1 MGLENRGEG
10 PAAGISQFSLTAEK
24 QYPTL
29 IPQCTIAS
37 GKGQAVSGSRFATDL
52 SVVSG
57 PLSVAC
63 RALVSAGL
71 LTGPLTTDNG
81 QLTPMKILALET
93 SGQAGSVAL
102 MDGDALLAERRL
114 PTDERNAK
122 TLAPAIREILT
133 GAGWTP
139 GEVRLVAVAVGPGS
153 FTGLRVGVTT
163 AKTFAYAVGAEVI
176 GVNTLEVIAAQA
188 PVDVC
193 RLAVV
198 LDAQRQQVFAAEF
211 ARGSAGDFNWARDT
225 AIVDNDEWLAKL
237 DPGVAV
243 SGLALEKLVARL
255 PDNVTVIGA
264 NIGSHGRLSLA
275 SLSGDSI
282 KPAAAMIFGTRAS
295 ILSSQRRRGET
306 RSEVG

>member
-1 MGLENRGEG
+1 
-10 PAAGISQFSLTAEK
+10 
-24 QYPTL
+24 
-29 IPQCTIAS
+29 
-37 GKGQAVSGSRFATDL
+37 
-52 SVVSG
+52 
-57 PLSVAC
+57 
-63 RALVSAGL
+63 
-71 LTGPLTTDNG
+71 
-81 QLTPMKILALET
+81 MKILALDT

-102 MDGDALLAERRL
+102 LDGDALVAERWL

-122 TLAPAIREILT
+122 TLAPAIREVLT
-133 GAGWTP
+133 AAGWTP

-243 SGLALEKLVARL
+243 SGVGLEKLVARL
-255 PDNVTVIGA
+255 PDNLTVIAREHWQPRAAIVGQLVWRFYQA
-264 NIGSHGRLSLA
+264 GRRDDLWRLVPQYFRRS
-275 SLSGDSI
+275 
-282 KPAAAMIFGTRAS
+282 AAEEKLDRK
-295 ILSSQRRRGET
+295 
-306 RSEVG
+306 